1 MTAVVGL
8 VVMGLAFALALQLD
22 RGSPLAHRAG
32 SAWVAG
38 AGGLLLLADTLRPEL
53 LPWAVAAL
61 CVSLLWMALAP
72 PLDPAPRRAVDEAPP
87 SRLE

>member
-1 MTAVVGL
+1 MTAVVGM

-22 RGSPLAHRAG
+22 RGSPLSHRAG
-32 SAWVAG
+32 SAWAAG
-38 AGGLLLLADTLRPEL
+38 AGGMLLLADTLRPEL

-61 CVSLLWMALAP
+61 CVSLLWLALGQ
-72 PLDPAPRRAVDEAPP
+72 PLESARRAATDDGQP

>member
-8 VVMGLAFALALQLD
+8 VVMGLAFALALKLGPD
-22 RGSPLAHRAG
+22 SPVSHRAG
-32 SAWVAG
+32 SAWAAG
-38 AGGLLLLADTLRPEL
+38 TGGLLLLAETLRPDL

-61 CVSLLWMALAP
+61 CVSLLWMALSP
-72 PLDPAPRRAVDEAPP
+72 PLEEVRASTHDDVRP